1 MIDLYSSNV
10 YDYIARVVN
19 NTYSKNTLTAY
30 LGYRYKMINNYE
42 IKYYDI

>member
-1 MIDLYSSNV
+1 MREIYSGNN
-10 YDYIARVVN
+10 YDYIAKVVN
-19 NTYSKNTLTAY
+19 CTYHGNTKASY